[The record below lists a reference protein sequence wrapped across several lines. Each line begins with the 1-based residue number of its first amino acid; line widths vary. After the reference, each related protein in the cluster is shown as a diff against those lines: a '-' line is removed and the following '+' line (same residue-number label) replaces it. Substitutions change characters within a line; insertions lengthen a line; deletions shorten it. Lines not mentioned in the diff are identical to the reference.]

1 MNPKPNPIHKFRLFT
16 VFIVVSSSSWG
27 RKRGRQQQVPI
38 PGNTISANVCVIVRT
53 VVSL

>member
-1 MNPKPNPIHKFRLFT
+1 MNSKPNPIHKFRLFT